1 MINDSIEATV
11 DGKNLYFLS
20 KTTIN
25 NNMHVYTNTFIIP
38 AWASLFLHSS
48 IYFCQFCC
56 AVSRSAC
63 LDIVFWLMLYL
74 HLSY

>member
-1 MINDSIEATV
+1 MINPAIKMINDSIEATV

-38 AWASLFLHSS
+38 AWASYSF
-48 IYFCQFCC
+48 
-56 AVSRSAC
+56 A
-63 LDIVFWLMLYL
+63 
-74 HLSY
+74 